1 MITRVRRLKA
11 TVQWLI
17 IISVGLLELYLVF
30 LFFFFFRLRPI
41 KLIGSL
47 LQSASGLIELVRRL
61 SSSSRPQYARFSTCL
76 CETSVDGHFGLKL
89 FCYPQK
95 LQYDVN
101 RQISSCIAPQ
111 KCEGSSR
118 KPVCVEEKILVFLS
132 EAIIP
137 QGTDEKNALQFVRYN
152 IINLFLAHQVHRI

>member
-1 MITRVRRLKA
+1 MIARVRRLKV
-11 TVQWLI
+11 TLQWLI

-30 LFFFFFRLRPI
+30 PFFFFYRFRPI
-41 KLIGSL
+41 KLTRSC
-47 LQSASGLIELVRRL
+47 LQLNELVRRL
-61 SSSSRPQYARFSTCL
+61 SSSSRPQYARFLTCL

-95 LQYDVN
+95 LQDDVN
-101 RQISSCIAPQ
+101 RQISNYIVLQ
-111 KCEGSSR
+111 RGEGSSG
-118 KPVCVEEKILVFLS
+118 KPVRVEEKILVSLS

-137 QGTDEKNALQFVRYN
+137 QDTDDKNALQFVRYN